1 MIENVGYLGETKNV
15 VTDEDL
21 EFKKAVLVMS
31 DESLFNAVGS
41 NFLWYNKYVA
51 CFHGWLRMKK
61 CSIVGRETVI
71 CKVPVKPLSSE
82 CIMCGYYNSG
92 RTSVIPLVDDKGNV
106 YLNNDLEVSENSYID
121 FIGTFPI
128 SNGGG
133 LVNRL
138 INLLH
143 TFRKEVCL
151 C

>member
-1 MIENVGYLGETKNV
+1 MIENVGYLDQTKNV

-21 EFKKAVLVMS
+21 EFKRAGLVVS
-31 DESLFNAVGS
+31 DESLFNNVGN

-51 CFHGWLRMKK
+51 CFHGWLRMNE
-61 CSIVGRETVI
+61 CSIVGRQTII
-71 CKVPVKPLSSE
+71 CKVPIKPMAGE
-82 CIMCGYYNSG
+82 GMMCGYYNDG
-92 RTSVIPLVDDKGNV
+92 RTSVIPIVDSEGNLM
-106 YLNNDLEVSENSYID
+106 LNNDLEVSENSFID

-138 INLLH
+138 KSLIH
-143 TFRKEVCL
+143 TFRKKVCV